1 MNLLNF
7 EKVHSCLKDIKLK
20 KDIMP
25 FFVEGSVVEQITD
38 KIFISSE
45 VLTSNFYLKLKFS
58 RKYKKCFRMNRRIS
72 FFAMEKALQM
82 NQMQIIPRSFFVAQA
97 SIIKISILKI
107 L

>member
-45 VLTSNFYLKLKFS
+45 VITSNF
-58 RKYKKCFRMNRRIS
+58 I
-72 FFAMEKALQM
+72 
-82 NQMQIIPRSFFVAQA
+82 
-97 SIIKISILKI
+97 
-107 L
+107 